1 MTVQG
6 SGAPAKTSET
16 TRAPFAGFW
25 REHQTPFYYI
35 VLSLM
40 VVMVAAEAL
49 LAVPLRFR
57 GISQIADCWPSVLL
71 AVALAWYVRWRP
83 LPRAIELSELAI
95 FAIILSKIMDI
106 LIQIAGRSPHP
117 FADAQLAAIDH
128 AAGFSTAF
136 WVRLIARCWWLR
148 GGLFIAY
155 NLLPILVFS
164 ATLVPPFF
172 RDATSSR
179 RFVLGTTVASILTAI
194 MFWWWPAVGP
204 WTMEGY
210 PPIPEQSAIA
220 AILAHV
226 RSPLPFTADMKGAGI
241 VSLPSFHAVLALM
254 SAFALRKIRGLR
266 VFAFTLCGLIVVS
279 TISTGWHYG
288 IDVVAAF
295 AVAAVSIAAVSW
307 ID

>member
-6 SGAPAKTSET
+6 SDASAKTSDIS
-16 TRAPFAGFW
+16 RSVFAGFW
-25 REHQTPFYYI
+25 REHQTPFHYTA
-35 VLSLM
+35 LSLM
-40 VVMVAAEAL
+40 VVMIAAEAL
-49 LAVPLRFR
+49 VAVPLRFN
-57 GISQIADCWPSVLL
+57 GVSQITGCWPSVLL
-71 AVALAWYVRWRP
+71 SVALAWYVRWRP

-95 FAIILSKIMDI
+95 FAIIFSQIMAI

-117 FADAQLAAIDH
+117 FVDGQLAAIDH
-128 AAGFSTAF
+128 SVGFSTVY
-136 WVRLIARCWWLR
+136 WVRLIARVWWLR

-179 RFVLGTTVASILTAI
+179 RFVLGTTVAAILTAI

-204 WTMEGY
+204 WTVEGY
-210 PPIPEQSAIA
+210 PPIPEQSAVA

-226 RSPLPFTADMKGAGI
+226 RSPLPFTADMNGAGI

-254 SAFALRKIRGLR
+254 AAFALRRIRGLR
-266 VFAFTLCGLIVVS
+266 IFAFTLCGLIVVS

-295 AVAAVSIAAVSW
+295 AVAAASIAAVSW